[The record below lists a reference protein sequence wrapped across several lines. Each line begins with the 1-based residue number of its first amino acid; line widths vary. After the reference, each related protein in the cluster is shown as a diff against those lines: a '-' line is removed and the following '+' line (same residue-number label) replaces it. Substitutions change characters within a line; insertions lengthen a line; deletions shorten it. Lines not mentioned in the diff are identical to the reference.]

1 MIMPTITELDA
12 LKYINNW
19 VKFGRFTENVKVAFF
34 AFNKNEL
41 ETLLR
46 TTDSASGNRL
56 YGGIRFH
63 LAKQSNVYD
72 ANDFLLVA
80 TGVKVNSIGQ
90 YEDDFSNSIAS
101 IRSNPDA
108 NYDKQAAVG
117 ELPIIAAQEWT
128 QRHARLLYLNNNKY
142 LARDENQQYCKL
154 WSVVFD
160 NNGDIL
166 LNYISQTATS
176 PTDPQTNFVL
186 IHFATKDNSG
196 YGSINIPPAEKGLTT
211 FILSLSESA
220 TDDSNVIAVRNT
232 NNVLEWGGA
241 CPPNCG
247 QCC

>member
-1 MIMPTITELDA
+1 MLITESDV

-19 VKFGRFTENVKVAFF
+19 VKFGKFSETNKVAFF

-46 TTDSASGNRL
+46 TTDNASGNRL

-72 ANDFLLVA
+72 ANDFLLIA
-80 TGVKVNSIGQ
+80 TGVKANSIGQ
-90 YEDDFSNSIAS
+90 YEDDFSNSIVS
-101 IRSNPDA
+101 IRSNSDA

-117 ELPIIAAQEWT
+117 EFPIIAAQEWT
-128 QRHARLLYLNNNKY
+128 QKHTLLPFINNNKY
-142 LARDENQQYCKL
+142 LAKDANQQYCKL

-166 LNYISQTATS
+166 LNYLSQTASS
-176 PTDPQTNFVL
+176 PSDPQPNFVL
-186 IHFATKDNSG
+186 IHFAMKDDSERG
-196 YGSINIPPAEKGLTT
+196 RIVIPPAEKGLTT
-211 FILSLSESA
+211 FILSLSDSDR
-220 TDDSNVIAVRNT
+220 DDSNIIAVRNT
-232 NNVLEWGGA
+232 NNVLEWGSA
-241 CPPNCG
+241 CPPDCG